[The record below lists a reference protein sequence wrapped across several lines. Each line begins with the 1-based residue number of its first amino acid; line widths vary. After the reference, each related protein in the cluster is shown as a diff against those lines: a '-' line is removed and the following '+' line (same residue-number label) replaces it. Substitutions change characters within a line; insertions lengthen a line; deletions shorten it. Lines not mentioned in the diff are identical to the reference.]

1 MFLTEDDDEDEKL
14 LSQLV
19 IGGQTREVWM
29 LTEDG
34 LYEILMQSRKPI
46 AKSYKKKKGERKMQL
61 VDIINKYEIAKEKKG
76 VVYLCVPEDLKDSIE
91 CLLISGYAHVKRGKN
106 HIYIIYD
113 IDDLR
118 QKTGLKFDYK

>member
-1 MFLTEDDDEDEKL
+1 
-14 LSQLV
+14 
-19 IGGQTREVWM
+19 M

>member
-1 MFLTEDDDEDEKL
+1 MRVIKLPTKHSLVSLQGNTEH
-14 LSQLV
+14 
-19 IGGQTREVWM
+19 TF

-34 LYEILMQSRKPI
+34 LDVI
-46 AKSYKKKKGERKMQL
+46 KKKKGERKMQL